1 MTKYVCAAQGHNN
14 DGEKREDVED
24 VGVATCVSGLFEN

>member
-14 DGEKREDVED
+14 DGEKRYVED